1 MIWHL
6 TTKDIY
12 ISIQA
17 KNNENGASIFDLFS
31 LNAEVIIQN
40 VTHRLDHMR
49 FSMNGVNIQNVRY
62 NEDTMLLAIS
72 KADL

>member
-1 MIWHL
+1 M
-6 TTKDIY
+6 
-12 ISIQA
+12 
-17 KNNENGASIFDLFS
+17 
-31 LNAEVIIQN
+31 QN
-40 VTHRLDHMR
+40 VTHRLDHMK